1 MRPAVVALALLV
13 LGCLLSGCSVVSA
26 GASVAGAAVDVA
38 GTAVDV
44 AGDAVGAVA
53 GGSDDK
59 KDR

>member
-1 MRPAVVALALLV
+1 MRPAVIACALLV
-13 LGCLLSGCSVVSA
+13 LGSVLSGCSVVSA